1 MYESMFTD
9 THGKPR
15 TKKKGGEREREIKKM
30 PSISGTAQEIGNLN
44 FLVTYFYILSQY
56 DSEDYL
62 GTSDLRPKGP
72 YKKRGHT

>member
-1 MYESMFTD
+1 MFTD

-15 TKKKGGEREREIKKM
+15 TKKIRERKRDKKM

-56 DSEDYL
+56 DSENYL

>member
-1 MYESMFTD
+1 
-9 THGKPR
+9 
-15 TKKKGGEREREIKKM
+15 M

-56 DSEDYL
+56 DSENYL

>member
-1 MYESMFTD
+1 MENQ
-9 THGKPR
+9 GP
-15 TKKKGGEREREIKKM
+15 KKKERERDKKM
-30 PSISGTAQEIGNLN
+30 PSVSGIAQEIRNLN

-72 YKKRGHT
+72 YKKRGNT